1 MSESTQP
8 QVAAVDATEDQL
20 TAALKSVGSL
30 LMPFIGL
37 AVVALI
43 FTLLNWSN
51 GWFLTAFRM
60 KLIANQTATVA
71 MGALGM
77 TVIIIS
83 AGIDLSVGSL
93 LALCSVSLAAMLRAQ
108 IDPML
113 ALFLVLCIGTAAGA
127 LNGILV
133 TALRLVPFIITL
145 GTMLIFRGLAH
156 LVADQKK
163 IQAAA
168 ETPAWLASLMTI
180 PAAGSWKFMSTAAWM
195 VVILGIAVALVLRYS
210 VFGRYVYALGSNE
223 ATARLCGIN
232 VPLMKIAVYAVGG
245 LFMGIAG
252 IFDFNYLGKQG
263 DPTGGDAMELKII
276 AAVVIGGGSL
286 SGGRGSVLGTI
297 IGALTMTML
306 TTGCAVVGVSDP
318 IEKVIIGA
326 IIVAAVAIDRFLHRG
341 RN

>member
-1 MSESTQP
+1 MSQQSDAP
-8 QVAAVDATEDQL
+8 SAAADTKHVHV
-20 TAALKSVGSL
+20 TAVVKSVISFL
-30 LMPFIGL
+30 VPFIGL
-37 AVVALI
+37 LVVTLI
-43 FTLLNWSN
+43 FTAINLPN
-51 GWFLTAFRM
+51 GWFLTVFRM

-83 AGIDLSVGSL
+83 GGIDLSVGSL
-93 LALCSVSLAAMLRAQ
+93 LALCSVSLAAMLRAGV
-108 IDPML
+108 DPML
-113 ALFLVLCIGTAAGA
+113 AVFLVLSIGMAAGA
-127 LNGILV
+127 FNGVLI
-133 TALRLVPFIITL
+133 TGLRLVPFIITL
-145 GTMLIFRGLAH
+145 GSMLIFRGLAH

-163 IQAAA
+163 IQAA
-168 ETPAWLASLMTI
+168 EQTPAWLANLMTI
-180 PAAGSWKFMSTAAWM
+180 TPPGSWKFISTGAWM
-195 VVILGIAVALVLRYS
+195 VVVLGLALAVVLRYS
-210 VFGRYVYALGSNE
+210 VFGRYVFALGSNE
-223 ATARLCGIN
+223 GTARLCGVN

-245 LFMGIAG
+245 FFMGIAG

-297 IGALTMTML
+297 IGALTMTVL
-306 TTGCAVVGVSDP
+306 TTGCNVVGVSDP
-318 IEKVIIGA
+318 VEKIIIGA